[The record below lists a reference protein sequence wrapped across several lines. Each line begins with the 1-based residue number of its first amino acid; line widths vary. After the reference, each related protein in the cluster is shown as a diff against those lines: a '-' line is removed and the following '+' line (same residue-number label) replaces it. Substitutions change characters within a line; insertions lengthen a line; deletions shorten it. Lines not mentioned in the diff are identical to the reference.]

1 MKIGIPKEIKN
12 NENRVSLSPSGVHAL
27 VEQGHTVLVETN
39 AGLGSYFEDVD
50 YKEAGAEI
58 VSEQSK
64 IWDVDMVVKVKEPL
78 ESEYQF
84 FKEGLILFT
93 YLHLA
98 NEEKLTQALVDNKVI
113 GIAYETVQL
122 PDKSLPLLSPMSEV
136 VGRMSAQIGA
146 EFLQKVNGG
155 MGILLGGVP
164 GVPKGKVTIIGG
176 VKQVRMLLKLL

>member
-1 MKIGIPKEIKN
+1 
-12 NENRVSLSPSGVHAL
+12 
-27 VEQGHTVLVETN
+27 
-39 AGLGSYFEDVD
+39 FEDVD

-58 VSEQSK
+58 VSEQAK

-122 PDKSLPLLSPMSEV
+122 P
-136 VGRMSAQIGA
+136 
-146 EFLQKVNGG
+146 
-155 MGILLGGVP
+155 
-164 GVPKGKVTIIGG
+164 
-176 VKQVRMLLKLL
+176 

>member
-1 MKIGIPKEIKN
+1 
-12 NENRVSLSPSGVHAL
+12 
-27 VEQGHTVLVETN
+27 
-39 AGLGSYFEDVD
+39 
-50 YKEAGAEI
+50 
-58 VSEQSK
+58 
-64 IWDVDMVVKVKEPL
+64 DVDMVVKVKEPL

-136 VGRMSAQIGA
+136 AGRMSTQIGA
-146 EFLQKVNGG
+146 E
-155 MGILLGGVP
+155 
-164 GVPKGKVTIIGG
+164 
-176 VKQVRMLLKLL
+176 

>member
-1 MKIGIPKEIKN
+1 M
-12 NENRVSLSPSGVHAL
+12 SLSPSGVHAL
-27 VEQGHTVLVETN
+27 VEQGHTVFVETN

-58 VSEQSK
+58 VSEQAK

-84 FKEGLILFT
+84 FRGVNFFT

-136 VGRMSAQIGA
+136 AGRMSTQIGA
-146 EFLQKVNGG
+146 EFLQKLTAAWEYYSVAY
-155 MGILLGGVP
+155 
-164 GVPKGKVTIIGG
+164 
-176 VKQVRMLLKLL
+176 QVYLKESNNYRWRSSRY